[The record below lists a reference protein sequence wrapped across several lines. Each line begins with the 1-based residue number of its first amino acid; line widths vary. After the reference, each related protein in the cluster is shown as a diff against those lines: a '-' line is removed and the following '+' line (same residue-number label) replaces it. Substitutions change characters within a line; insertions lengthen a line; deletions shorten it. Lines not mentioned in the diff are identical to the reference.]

1 MEELLEIAK
10 KVSDQVEIYSLDQTV
25 DSVSFENAKLK
36 DIDSTLQSGI
46 SLRIIKDGK
55 LGFAFT
61 RNLISGGEFLQNA
74 LDSLKGGVE
83 TGFNLPFTREPAQ
96 LDTYNPAIESLT
108 NTTIVDEC
116 NRICEMLAPNTTGQ
130 INVGAGRVTTKI
142 RILNSNGTDL
152 SSRSSQYYCHTA
164 IMYPGSYSS
173 ISRLVVS
180 KDFEKTP
187 DEHLNFILHTY
198 NRSLK
203 EVSPRGGKMKVL
215 FLPDTIY
222 GLIWRLQ
229 SATSGK
235 NIYEKKSPL
244 SEKLGEEIFDP
255 QLTIYN
261 DPFNDE
267 IPGARSFDDE
277 GTPCQ
282 YFPVVEKGV
291 LRNFY
296 YDLHYA
302 NKLKVSPTG
311 HGFRSAMWGG
321 DSITTKPTPSLD
333 HLFIKPGG
341 KSLSELIGSID
352 RGIIIAGVLGAHSG
366 NIPNGDFSMGLSPGL
381 YVEKGEIAGNV
392 KDAMV
397 AGNIYQVM
405 KNVLAIEDTL
415 YPVGMGT
422 FPAVLFDSVSVATG
436 KT

>member
-1 MEELLEIAK
+1 MEELLEIARK
-10 KVSDQVEIYSLDQTV
+10 ASDQVEVYSLDHTV

-36 DIDSTLQSGI
+36 DIDSKLQSGI
-46 SLRIIKDGK
+46 SLRIIKGGN

-61 RNLISGGEFLQNA
+61 RNLISGEEFLQNA
-74 LDSLKGGVE
+74 LDSLNGGVE
-83 TGFNLPFTREPAQ
+83 AGFDLPVTRDLAQ

-116 NRICEMLAPNTTGQ
+116 NRICEMLAPRTNGQ
-130 INVGAGRVTTKI
+130 LNVNAGRVTSKV
-142 RILNSNGTDL
+142 RLLNSNGTDL
-152 SSRSSQYYCHTA
+152 SSRSSLYYCRTA
-164 IMYPGSYSS
+164 IMYPGSYSA
-173 ISRLVVS
+173 ISRLVVF

-187 DEHLNFILHTY
+187 DEHLNFIINTY
-198 NRSLK
+198 NKSLK
-203 EVSPRGGKMKVL
+203 EVSPRGRKMKVL

-229 SATSGK
+229 SATNGK
-235 NIYEKKSPL
+235 NIYEKKSPV
-244 SEKLGEEIFDP
+244 SEKLGEEIFDR
-255 QLTIYN
+255 QLTIYD
-261 DPFNDE
+261 DPLNDE

-277 GTPCQ
+277 GTPCR
-282 YFPVVEKGV
+282 YFPVVENGV
-291 LRNFY
+291 LKNFY

-302 NKLKVSPTG
+302 DKLKASPTG

-321 DSITTKPTPSLD
+321 DPIATKPTPSLD
-333 HLFIKPGG
+333 HLFIKPGD

-381 YVEKGEIAGNV
+381 YVEKGEIVGNV

-397 AGNIYQVM
+397 AGNIYEVM

-415 YPVGMGT
+415 YPAMMGT
-422 FPAVLFDSVSVATG
+422 FPAILFDSVSVAT
-436 KT
+436 KS